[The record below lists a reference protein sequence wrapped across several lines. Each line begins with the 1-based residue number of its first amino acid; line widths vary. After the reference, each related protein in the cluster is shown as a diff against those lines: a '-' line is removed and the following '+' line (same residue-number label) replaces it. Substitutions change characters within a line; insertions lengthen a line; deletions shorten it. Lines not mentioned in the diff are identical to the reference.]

1 MLYYIFFFI
10 ILMNLIIKQLCI
22 IIGVFTITL
31 WVQDMDDKKYNKIRT
46 DVYDK
51 YKFPLLISAIIGLL
65 INISEIIMK
74 NNTNTDI
81 PVSFINSI
89 QSPTSTLPGLP
100 NAQMANST
108 RHTLDILPFV
118 KRVQIDKSMEIP
130 SRGANVGKQF
140 GEQQIYTSL
149 PDF

>member
-1 MLYYIFFFI
+1 
-10 ILMNLIIKQLCI
+10 MNLIIKQFCI
-22 IIGVFTITL
+22 IIGVFSITF

-46 DVYDK
+46 DFIDK

-65 INISEIIMK
+65 INVPEIIMK
-74 NNTNTDI
+74 NNTNNDI

-89 QSPTSTLPGLP
+89 RSPTSTMQGLP

-118 KRVQIDKSMEIP
+118 KRVSIDKPTSIP
-130 SRGANVGKQF
+130 NRGGNVGKSF